1 MIGMETSGLHADID
15 SPLAWASRP
24 VRLLQAAL
32 REPVAGGKPVNIVQN
47 LSGDLI
53 DGGAEPHYDTD
64 DVGDRAGCLDVDEQ
78 CAADAAR
85 SALALLAPPC
95 GVG

>member
-1 MIGMETSGLHADID
+1 MAMHSARGRQLRGRRAVYGMETSGLHAIID

-64 DVGDRAGCLDVDEQ
+64 DVGVW
-78 CAADAAR
+78 
-85 SALALLAPPC
+85 
-95 GVG
+95 